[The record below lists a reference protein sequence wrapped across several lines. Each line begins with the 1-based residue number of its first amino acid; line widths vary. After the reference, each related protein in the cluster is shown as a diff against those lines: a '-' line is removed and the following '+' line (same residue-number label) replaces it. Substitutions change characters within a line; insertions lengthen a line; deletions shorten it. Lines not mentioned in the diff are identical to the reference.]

1 MQQNVLAAQKTVV
14 NVRFDQVRFRNQQR
28 VSRRTPELYDV
39 LENEILVIAKNQRI
53 VDNYRLPRVQSWWH
67 EGSGTDDAAQ
77 TLNDSV
83 KFYGIAVTPHNAS
96 LKYMLHQG
104 FVAARAG
111 ICKAVNESDDIIH
124 AGELLTFEANKC
136 VCKQRGVP
144 RDKCRFTFVRYNPT
158 KSEHVERGIVGK
170 ALSNAKQHATFDVLL
185 QGQETASTSWK
196 HMVDPEDDDAEAEFD
211 RHFRV
216 TH

>member
-1 MQQNVLAAQKTVV
+1 MQQNVLGAQKTVV

-28 VSRRTPELYDV
+28 AQRRTPEMYDV

-53 VDNYRLPRVQSWWH
+53 VDNFRLPRVQSWWH
-67 EGSGTDDAAQ
+67 EPSGTDEAAKS
-77 TLNDSV
+77 LNDTV

-111 ICKAVNESDDIIH
+111 ICRAVNESDDIIH

-136 VCKQRGVP
+136 VSKQRGVP
-144 RDKCRFTFVRYNPT
+144 LDKCRFTFVRYDPR
-158 KSEHVERGIVGK
+158 KPEHVERGIVGK

-185 QGQETASTSWK
+185 QGQETASNSWK
-196 HMVDPEDDDAEAEFD
+196 HLFNPTDMGAALEFD
-211 RHFRV
+211 RHFGV
-216 TH
+216 TP